1 MARVP
6 VDNVGVGVGDLV
18 GGGVL
23 QQQHGGGHLPGSRLA
38 SLMTDAEKHSKRN
51 RPLFQEE
58 NYLVQG
64 GCPSNEPE
72 VQK

>member
-1 MARVP
+1 M
-6 VDNVGVGVGDLV
+6 DNVGVGVGDLV

-23 QQQHGGGHLPGSRLA
+23 QQHHGGGHLPGSRLA
-38 SLMTDAEKHSKRN
+38 SLLTNEGKKDRKRN
-51 RPLFQEE
+51 QPFFQEE